1 MDIRNYDD
9 LTKNIETE
17 TLPDPINLNP
27 FAPKHPY
34 RLLIMGPTGQ
44 GKTNVLLN
52 LLTEYVY
59 YDRLYLYAKTADC
72 EDKYLWLAEYLKQ
85 TEDLAQEKAI
95 ESAISKQSF
104 GQTVLDTENPSQ
116 SFKIV
121 QAWETTLNNLIPVDD
136 LDEQKQNLIVFD
148 DMTLESKHAHAR
160 ISEHFIRG
168 RKKNC
173 SYIYIG
179 HSFFTLP
186 KILRINISD
195 LILFPPDNKREIQE
209 LAKTY
214 ASRIEFKEF
223 QHLLNETRDPNN
235 NSGHDFVYID
245 TRARDL
251 RMWLRQGFDNLY
263 IKPL

>member
-17 TLPDPINLNP
+17 TLPEPININP
-27 FAPKHPY
+27 FAPRHPY
-34 RLLIMGPTGQ
+34 RLLIIGASGQ

-59 YDRLYLYAKTADC
+59 YDRLYLYAKTADS

-85 TEDLAQEKAI
+85 AEDLAQEKAI
-95 ESAISKQSF
+95 ESSI
-104 GQTVLDTENPSQ
+104 GNQTVLDTENPSQ

-121 QAWETTLNNLIPVDD
+121 QAWDTTLDNLVPVDD

-148 DMTLESKHAHAR
+148 DMTLEGRQAHNR

-179 HSFFTLP
+179 HSFFLLP
-186 KILRINISD
+186 KIIRINISD
-195 LILFPPDNKREIQE
+195 IIIFPPDNKKEIQE

-214 ASRIEFKEF
+214 ATRIEFKEF
-223 QHLLNETRDPNN
+223 QRLLNETRDPNVKD
-235 NSGHDFVYID
+235 GHEFIYID
-245 TRARDL
+245 TRAKDL
-251 RMWLRQGFDNLY
+251 RMWIRNGFDNLY
-263 IKPL
+263 VKSF